1 VVRVGEDY
9 YLANSTFQYWP
20 AVVISHSRDLVN
32 WQIIGHGVTDG
43 AGLDL
48 SSLADSHGVWA
59 PDLSYRDG
67 VFTLYATLR
76 LNNPSEGE
84 VAPLRRQF
92 VVTATNPAGP
102 WSKPVYLD
110 VDNIDPS
117 LFIDDDGTKYLLISP
132 GVNLVKLSEDGTK
145 PLGPPVQ
152 VWVGTG
158 RPCAEGPHL
167 LKKDGWYYALLA
179 EGGTG
184 HGHCIA
190 SARSRSLWG
199 PYEPSPFNPV
209 LTQVDSSAL
218 IQRSGHGK
226 LVQTPGGEWWVLY
239 LCGRYNGGPYTTVG
253 RETALDPVQWTL
265 DGWFTV
271 NQGKGPSS
279 VQSCPRL
286 PEHRFEVKQRD
297 DFDAPKLALDWL
309 FVRNDDPDLWSLTQR
324 PGFLRITT
332 GDHGLETIRAK
343 NTLVKRETSHHYR
356 AALRLEFQPQHP
368 GPEAGLV
375 CYYGIRNHLK
385 LVVCHEGQTR
395 VRLVENRNGV
405 VTVLGDRALETTRG
419 VVLKVEIRGQIRRFF
434 ALPDGGNWLK
444 VGTARDCTFLSDE
457 GVLEGKHHTGT
468 LVGLFAHNGGTG
480 VRLAADFDWFDYQ
493 ADPGDL

>member
-1 VVRVGEDY
+1 M
-9 YLANSTFQYWP
+9 
-20 AVVISHSRDLVN
+20 
-32 WQIIGHGVTDG
+32 
-43 AGLDL
+43 
-48 SSLADSHGVWA
+48 
-59 PDLSYRDG
+59 
-67 VFTLYATLR
+67 
-76 LNNPSEGE
+76 
-84 VAPLRRQF
+84 
-92 VVTATNPAGP
+92 
-102 WSKPVYLD
+102 
-110 VDNIDPS
+110 
-117 LFIDDDGTKYLLISP
+117 
-132 GVNLVKLSEDGTK
+132 
-145 PLGPPVQ
+145 
-152 VWVGTG
+152 
-158 RPCAEGPHL
+158 
-167 LKKDGWYYALLA
+167 
-179 EGGTG
+179 
-184 HGHCIA
+184 
-190 SARSRSLWG
+190 
-199 PYEPSPFNPV
+199 
-209 LTQVDSSAL
+209 
-218 IQRSGHGK
+218 
-226 LVQTPGGEWWVLY
+226 
-239 LCGRYNGGPYTTVG
+239 
-253 RETALDPVQWTL
+253 QWTL